1 MYQEL
6 STESFIDQVFVECF
20 MPQNLSTAGSHDA
33 IARILSVHT
42 VKQDVVKISKNCSS
56 LNFKFLG
63 NEVDKSL

>member
-1 MYQEL
+1 
-6 STESFIDQVFVECF
+6 
-20 MPQNLSTAGSHDA
+20 MPQNLSTAGSHDT